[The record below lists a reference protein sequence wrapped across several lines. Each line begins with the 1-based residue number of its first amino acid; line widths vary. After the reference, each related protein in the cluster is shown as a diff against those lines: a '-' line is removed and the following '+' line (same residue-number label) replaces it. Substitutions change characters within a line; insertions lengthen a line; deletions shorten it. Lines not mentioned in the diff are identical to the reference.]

1 MTVTNLGI
9 DPGSR
14 TAENNLGVR
23 TYSDTYK
30 VEADSPAD
38 SAYDV
43 GSASGLPLVGSVHP
57 DDSAAY
63 CTSLSVANPEPYAG
77 WTVTAS
83 YSTERTISTTDPSL
97 DGVLVSW
104 SSEIYN
110 EPLFVDKDGDAIVNS
125 AGDYFVDPVPTRQS
139 NRLIAKIRANLLTI
153 PTWVISYE
161 NAINNASITIDG
173 LAVAARLAKVQRI
186 EIGEA
191 QLRNGTVFRQ
201 LSYEVHLRKDDWK
214 LRPLDAGFRSKNAS
228 NDMLQIINDGDGSEV
243 TQPALL
249 DGSGGRLDNPTPAT
263 AVFGEFEI
271 YDELDLSTLP
281 GIT

>member
-1 MTVTNLGI
+1 MAVVNLGI

-14 TAENNLGVR
+14 TAENDLGVR

-30 VEADSPAD
+30 VEASSPAD

-43 GSASGLPLVGSVHP
+43 GSAAGLPVIGSTYS

-63 CTSLSVANPEPYAG
+63 CRSLSVANPEPYAG

-83 YSTERTISTTDPSL
+83 YSTERTISTSDPSL

-104 SSEIYN
+104 SSEIYQ
-110 EPLFVDKDGDAIVNS
+110 EPIFVDKDGDAVVNS

-139 NRLIAKIRANLLTI
+139 SHLIAKIRANLLTI
-153 PTWVISYE
+153 PTWVLSYQ
-161 NAINNASITIDG
+161 NAVNNASVTIDG
-173 LAVAARLAKVQRI
+173 LSVAIRKAKVQRI
-186 EIGEA
+186 EIGEE

-201 LSYEVHLRKDDWK
+201 LSYEVHLRNDDWK
-214 LRPLDAGFRSKNAS
+214 LRPLDAGFRSKNGS

-249 DGSGGRLDNPTPAT
+249 DGSGARLDNPTPAT
-263 AVFGEFEI
+263 AVFGEYEI
-271 YDELDLSTLP
+271 YPELDLTSLP